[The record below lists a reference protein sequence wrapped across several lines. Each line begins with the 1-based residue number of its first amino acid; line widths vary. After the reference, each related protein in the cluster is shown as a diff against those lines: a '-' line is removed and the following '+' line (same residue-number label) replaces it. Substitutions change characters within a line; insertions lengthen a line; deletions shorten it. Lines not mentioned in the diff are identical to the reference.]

1 MWQSI
6 RILRQAIARLP
17 HGPFR
22 VPTPKAFKI
31 PPGEVYME
39 TEGAR
44 GQLGF
49 YIESQGG
56 VVPYRVKVRGPSFC
70 NLSIAGALCKNV
82 LLADVPA
89 IIGSIDIV
97 MGETDR

>member
-1 MWQSI
+1 
-6 RILRQAIARLP
+6 
-17 HGPFR
+17 
-22 VPTPKAFKI
+22 
-31 PPGEVYME
+31 ME

-56 VVPYRVKVRGPSFC
+56 PIPYRVKARGPSFC
-70 NLSIAGALCKNV
+70 NLSITSELCRDC

-89 IIGSIDIV
+89 IVGSIDLV
-97 MGETDR
+97 MGEVDR

>member
-1 MWQSI
+1 
-6 RILRQAIARLP
+6 
-17 HGPFR
+17 
-22 VPTPKAFKI
+22 
-31 PPGEVYME
+31 ME
-39 TEGAR
+39 TEVAR

-70 NLSIAGALCKNV
+70 NLSITTALCRDV
-82 LLADVPA
+82 LLADIPA
-89 IIGSIDIV
+89 IVGSIDIV